1 MSTIQHRDPA
11 TTTDASPTEPVHHP
25 RIFYGWFVAA
35 AAFGVGFVGFGS
47 AYTFS
52 AFVGPLQREFA
63 ASRGSVSLAFSLAGF
78 LYFSLGLVSGPL
90 ADRWG
95 PRPLAVTG
103 MILTGAGLALAGTA
117 HSLTEVY
124 TAYGLGVGLGIGCA
138 FVPALAAIQ
147 RWFVRRRGLAS
158 GLAVSGVGAGTLVVP
173 PLASAL
179 IATLGWR
186 TAYLVLGALA
196 AVVGAGMALMIESDP
211 YDRGLAPDG
220 DFPQPG
226 ARRVRPAGDSTADA
240 IRSRRFAGLYV
251 ACLIS
256 SLGLLVPFVHLIP
269 YATDHGVPRS
279 SAVLLLGVIGA
290 ASIAGRLVFGGL
302 ADRMG
307 RRRAL
312 LTTFVGMALAM
323 AVWACSTA
331 LWPLVVF
338 ALVYGV
344 FYGGFVAV
352 LPALVAD
359 YFGGRNVSGILG
371 VLYTS
376 VAIGTLIGPSAAG
389 FVFDVSHSYTLPI
402 LASALANVV
411 AAAIMAGTSAIPR
424 AAGSMLGV
432 TLASARAA
440 PCRPRASRHA
450 GHGNTGGRS

>member
-1 MSTIQHRDPA
+1 MQRLPVSTTRRRRPA
-11 TTTDASPTEPVHHP
+11 TTIAAPRTEPVRRP
-25 RIFYGWFVAA
+25 RIFYGWFVVA

-47 AYTFS
+47 AYSFS
-52 AFVGPLQREFA
+52 AFLGSLQQEFA

-95 PRPLAVTG
+95 PRPLAAIG

-117 HSLTEVY
+117 HSLIEVY
-124 TAYGLGVGLGIGCA
+124 VAYGLGVGLGIGCA
-138 FVPALAAIQ
+138 FVPALATVQ

-158 GLAVSGVGAGTLVVP
+158 GLAVSGIGAGTLIVP
-173 PLASAL
+173 PLAAAL
-179 IATLGWR
+179 IGALGWR
-186 TAYLVLGALA
+186 ETYLVLGALA

-220 DFPQPG
+220 DRPHPG
-226 ARRVRPAGDSTADA
+226 ARHVRPAGDSVAGA
-240 IRSRRFAGLYV
+240 IRSRRFIGLYA
-251 ACLIS
+251 ACLIC
-256 SLGLLVPFVHLIP
+256 SLGLFVPFVHLVP
-269 YATDHGVPRS
+269 YATDDGVPRS
-279 SAVLLLGVIGA
+279 SAVLLLGLIGA
-290 ASIAGRLVFGGL
+290 ASIAGRLLFGHL

-312 LTTFVGMALAM
+312 LTTLLGLALAM
-323 AVWACSTA
+323 IVWACSTA
-331 LWPLVVF
+331 LWPLVAF
-338 ALVYGV
+338 ALVFGL

-359 YFGGRNVSGILG
+359 YFGGRRVSGILG

-402 LASALANVV
+402 LASAAVNVLA
-411 AAAIMAGTSAIPR
+411 AGIMAGTS
-424 AAGSMLGV
+424 
-432 TLASARAA
+432 
-440 PCRPRASRHA
+440 
-450 GHGNTGGRS
+450 